1 VGQTGLFA
9 KLCVIM
15 SQRIGG
21 HLAPAGRGRGAD
33 MADLDGARK
42 TAHEAGLIAGRFMLC
57 VCVVVVYV
65 LMTWF
70 FNALNILGGGLSS

>member
-1 VGQTGLFA
+1 MFA
-9 KLCVIM
+9 KLCVII
-15 SQRIGG
+15 SQRVGG

-33 MADLDGARK
+33 MADLDGDRK
-42 TAHEAGLIAGRFMLC
+42 TVHEAGLIAGRFMLC
-57 VCVVVVYV
+57 VISVVVVYV